1 MKSNESLRGLALTY
15 RGVVYPWQCDHM
27 GHMNV
32 MWYAGKLDEATWQL
46 VSLMGVTP
54 AYMREH
60 QRGMAAVEQNIRYK
74 HELRPGDLVAIYS
87 GIVEIKEKS
96 IRFVHELRNEETGEV
111 AAVTV
116 ITGVHMDMK
125 TRRACPFPEEIAT
138 RGKEV
143 VIEEP
148 LSDEFRGLL

>member
-1 MKSNESLRGLALTY
+1 MKTNEGSHGLALTY

-32 MWYAGKLDEATWQL
+32 MWYASKFDEATWLL

-60 QRGMAAVEQNIRYK
+60 ERGMAAVEQNIRYK
-74 HELRPGDLVAIYS
+74 HELRPGDLVAIHS
-87 GIVEIKEKS
+87 GLLEIKEKS
-96 IRFVHELRNEETGEV
+96 IRFVHELRNETTGEV

-125 TRRACPFPEEIAT
+125 TRRACPFPEEIAA
-138 RGKEV
+138 RGGEM
-143 VIEEP
+143 VIEYEP
-148 LSDEFRGLL
+148 GEM